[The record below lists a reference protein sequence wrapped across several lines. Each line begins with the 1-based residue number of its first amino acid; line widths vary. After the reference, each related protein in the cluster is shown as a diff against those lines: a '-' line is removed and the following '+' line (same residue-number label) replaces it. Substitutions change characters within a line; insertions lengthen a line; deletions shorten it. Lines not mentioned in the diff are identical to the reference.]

1 MDPAPFQFSLLT
13 PPARPVAS
21 PRASVQT
28 TELVRVEGRIA
39 ELVLA
44 FCAGRTGQTFHL
56 AELSAYVSE
65 RAQVA
70 PDSPRRILSQLRK
83 TGQVAAECVSRS
95 ESLWRVAAAA
105 GDHATGP

>member
-1 MDPAPFQFSLLT
+1 MTSPFQLSLLT
-13 PPARPVAS
+13 PPVRPAAPPHAS
-21 PRASVQT
+21 TQT

-44 FCAGRTGQTFHL
+44 FCASRTGRTFHL
-56 AELSAYVSE
+56 ADLNAYVSE

-83 TGQVAAECVSRS
+83 TGQVAVECVNRS
-95 ESLWRVAAAA
+95 ESLWVVAAAA
-105 GDHATGP
+105 GEVHVGI